1 MLSLTIVK
9 KSAGAVVEPESSA
22 AVAGAVHFNLTS
34 LPSAQS
40 SPLSVS

>member
-9 KSAGAVVEPESSA
+9 KSAGAAVEPESSA
-22 AVAGAVHFNLTS
+22 APEADHFNLTS
-34 LPSAQS
+34 LESAQS